1 MTTHNNGGTLPIVVM
16 ILNLFFTLLSLLNF
30 VSVNFHITN
39 INNNKKIKGSRMAE
53 TLITLYEEC
62 KIEMKNR
69 YTKYSN
75 TYKTQNKLTK
85 PQSSFCSTFTP
96 IPPL

>member
-1 MTTHNNGGTLPIVVM
+1 
-16 ILNLFFTLLSLLNF
+16 
-30 VSVNFHITN
+30 
-39 INNNKKIKGSRMAE
+39 MAE
-53 TLITLYEEC
+53 TLITLYEEY

-85 PQSSFCSTFTP
+85 PQSSFCSNFTS
-96 IPPL
+96 IPPKENIYCYCSISLITPLATLA